1 MRKQTPIGDEN
12 LVCPLHKKKMS
23 EVCHKCPW
31 WVHVRGRNPNT
42 GEEVDQ
48 WNCAIAWGPM
58 LAVNTAQQARETGAA
73 VESFRNEVVRR
84 HDIGGMSVITPPKRV
99 LSLEAR
105 EAIDGTEMDGTGPG

>member
-12 LVCPLHKKKMS
+12 LVCPLHRKKMA

-42 GEEVDQ
+42 GEDVDE

-58 LAVNTAQQARETGAA
+58 LAVNVAQQARETGAA

-105 EAIDGTEMDGTGPG
+105 EAIDGTEVDGTGPG